1 MSEAKGIVADL
12 APPHAQSAW
21 GSRLERVRVA
31 GLAVC
36 CNYLSKKK
44 KSFNVKRYLNVFN
57 LMIFPTKTL
66 GYLNSN
72 NLIFKAV
79 KVN

>member
-21 GSRLERVRVA
+21 GSWLERVRVA